1 MYGVPHI
8 DEVPHIVEG
17 KDLEALIVS
26 SIQTLKR
33 NNKNVERRNSLFS
46 TRIYGE

>member
-1 MYGVPHI
+1 MEGSVYGVPHI

-33 NNKNVERRNSLFS
+33 NNKKCGKKKFS
-46 TRIYGE
+46 V